1 MISIDE
7 FPQCEV
13 DGDTVQDLINLL
25 VKLDPNKKL
34 YFLKVSYDGN
44 EVRDVYNLTPTKSET
59 IDGTED
65 GYTIVL

>member
-1 MISIDE
+1 MISINE
-7 FPQCEV
+7 FPQYEIE
-13 DGDTVQDLINLL
+13 GDTVQDLINLL

-34 YFLKVSYDGN
+34 YFLKVSYDGH

>member
-1 MISIDE
+1 MISINE
-7 FPQCEV
+7 FPQYEIE
-13 DGDTVQDLINLL
+13 GDTVQDLINLL

-34 YFLKVSYDGN
+34 YFLKVSYDGYD
-44 EVRDVYNLTPTKSET
+44 VRDVYNLTPTKSET